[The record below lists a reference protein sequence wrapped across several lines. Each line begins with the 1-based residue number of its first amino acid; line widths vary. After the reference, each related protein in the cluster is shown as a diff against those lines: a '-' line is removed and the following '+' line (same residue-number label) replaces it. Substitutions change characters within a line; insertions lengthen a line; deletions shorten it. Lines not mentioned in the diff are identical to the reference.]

1 MPEQDTLVSK
11 NQFLLRYEQGFAC
24 HETTIVI
31 IIRPA
36 RYLPLVSPTELTV
49 IVQAYTC
56 PLARANTAILP
67 VSLYPLIS

>member
-24 HETTIVI
+24 
-31 IIRPA
+31 
-36 RYLPLVSPTELTV
+36 PLVSPAELTV
-49 IVQAYTC
+49 IA
-56 PLARANTAILP
+56 LAGANTAILP